1 MSSGYENNDAGI
13 SDESEALNKETSLLI
28 HVRSII
34 CEAAFGHCRIHA
46 LNGPDFEAGG

>member
-1 MSSGYENNDAGI
+1 MSSGYENNNAGI

-34 CEAAFGHCRIHA
+34 CEAAFGHCRIRA
-46 LNGPDFEAGG
+46 SNELGFVTGG